1 MFISNNNC
9 IANYNYFTIMK
20 KLINYLFPN
29 DWYDVETINVTHH
42 SSLTGTP
49 EILGKRIII
58 QKSPSTGRY
67 RKQVINIYP

>member
-1 MFISNNNC
+1 
-9 IANYNYFTIMK
+9 MK

-29 DWYDVETINVTHH
+29 DWYDIETIDVTHH

-58 QKSPSTGRY
+58 QRSISTGRY
-67 RKQVINIYP
+67 RKQVITIYP

>member
-1 MFISNNNC
+1 
-9 IANYNYFTIMK
+9 MK

-49 EILGKRIII
+49 EILGKRIIPCGI
-58 QKSPSTGRY
+58 EEGGEE
-67 RKQVINIYP
+67 